1 MKLPGWSSLIAI
13 MIAASSIVFA
23 VVVERTVGGEDPLTF
38 GSVPDFEL
46 VRSTGE
52 TVTRADFDG
61 RVWVANFIFT
71 NCGGTC
77 PMMTYQMGKLD
88 VALPEDVHLVSITV
102 DPTRDSPEVLAAY
115 AESRGAT
122 SDRWYFLTGE
132 REEIYD
138 LAKAGFHLAVDDTI
152 GTTVEPITHSS
163 RFALVDRTG
172 EIRTYYDGT
181 SLKSIDRVI
190 TDAGTLLAQ

>member
-1 MKLPGWSSLIAI
+1 MKLPGSSSLIAI
-13 MIAASSIVFA
+13 LIAASSIVFA
-23 VVVERTVGGEDPLTF
+23 VVVDRTVGGDDPLTF
-38 GSVPDFEL
+38 GKVPDFEL

-52 TVTRADFDG
+52 PVTRADFEG
-61 RVWVANFIFT
+61 RVWVASFIFT

-88 VALPEDVHLVSITV
+88 IALPEEVRLVSITV
-102 DPTRDSPEVLAAY
+102 DPSRDTPEILAEY

-132 REEIYD
+132 REAIYT
-138 LAKAGFHLAVDDTI
+138 LAKEGFHLAVDDTI
-152 GTTVEPITHSS
+152 GTAVEPITHSS

-181 SLKSIDRVI
+181 SLESIDRII
-190 TDAGTLLAQ
+190 TDVGTLLAE